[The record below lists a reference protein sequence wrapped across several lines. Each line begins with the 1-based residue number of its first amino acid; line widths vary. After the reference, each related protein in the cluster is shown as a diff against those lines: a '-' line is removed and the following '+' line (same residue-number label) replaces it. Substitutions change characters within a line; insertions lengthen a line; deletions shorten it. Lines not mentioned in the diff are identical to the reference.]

1 MRRYIHTAIVAAVA
15 KQKVE
20 SFESSFLLDGFF
32 RCWHSPTEV
41 TYRSSILG
49 TGDTYNASQLVAFLQ
64 DWVDSRPVVRMEEF
78 ELQVLGGGCPVALSS
93 LSALECPPSNGGSQL
108 PADPTLITRDPAVIE
123 CVNICLFRRGGTV
136 MCT

>member
-1 MRRYIHTAIVAAVA
+1 MRRYIHTAIVAAIA
-15 KQKVE
+15 KQEVE
-20 SFESSFLLDGFF
+20 LFESSFLLDGFF

-41 TYRSSILG
+41 TYRSSIIDTG
-49 TGDTYNASQLVAFLQ
+49 TYDAHRLVAFLQ
-64 DWVDSRPVVRMEEF
+64 DWVDSRPVVRMEGF

-93 LSALECPPSNGGSQL
+93 LSAPECSPPSGDSQL

-123 CVNICLFRRGGTV
+123 CVNVCLFRRGGTV